1 MTDIIIGELN
11 DLGLNL
17 QDIRGQGYDNGSNI
31 RGDKTGVQSKI
42 KQYNSQA
49 FYVPCSSHSLS
60 ILLLMIW
67 QKHPWMPLISSTWS
81 KKYTYFFWHLLF
93 DGQYF

>member
-49 FYVPCSSHSLS
+49 FYVPCSSHSLNLVVNDMAKAS
-60 ILLLMIW
+60 LDAANFFNMV
-67 QKHPWMPLISSTWS
+67 QKIYLFFLAST
-81 KKYTYFFWHLLF
+81 F